1 MSEKELTFNDLPS
14 AVAYLIQSV
23 DEIKAMLKHLPPR
36 SSVNE
41 EWLGVEQ
48 LIQYLPDKPAKA
60 TIYSWS
66 AQGIIPSH
74 RVGKRLGFKISEID
88 DWILGRTNSRDACHQ
103 GRSEKRPKKKKGG
116 RHE

>member
-23 DEIKAMLKHLPPR
+23 DEIKATLGQMSPR
-36 SSVNE
+36 SSFNE

-66 AQGIIPSH
+66 AKGIIPSH
-74 RVGKRLGFKISEID
+74 RVGKRLSEID
-88 DWILGRTNSRDACHQ
+88 DWILGRAKSPVAGHRN
-103 GRSEKRPKKKKGG
+103 RSEKQPRSIKGG
-116 RHE
+116 RHG

>member
-23 DEIKAMLKHLPPR
+23 DEIKATLGQMSPR
-36 SSVNE
+36 SSFNE

-48 LIQYLPDKPAKA
+48 LIQYLPDKPAKT
-60 TIYSWS
+60 TIYNWS

-88 DWILGRTNSRDACHQ
+88 DWILGRAKSPVAGHRN
-103 GRSEKRPKKKKGG
+103 RSEKQPRLKKGG